1 MFRVGSDKNYLVH
14 TEMKTFG
21 IEIQPLNLPL
31 KRRFTISRG
40 SRDEV
45 NNVLIKVHCDGITG
59 IGEAAPNHRYD
70 ETQNS
75 AIKFLTGFGNYE
87 AANPYDISLL
97 VQLMEEH
104 APGEYA
110 AKAGLEMAVY
120 DWIGKK
126 LNLPVYKLLQAPDR
140 TGPRTTYTFGI
151 DKPEVMKDKVEEA
164 GPYPLLK
171 IKLGT
176 DYDKDII
183 KAIRE
188 LTNKPILVDA
198 NEGWKTVDQALDMIQ
213 FLDKQNVFVIEQPMP
228 AACVEEMREVRLKSS
243 IPLIADESITGKESL
258 QELSSQFHGIN
269 IKLMKTGA
277 ISTSLRII
285 HQARKIGLQV
295 MVGCMIES
303 AIADTASALVALW
316 ADYADVDGHLLL
328 AENPVKGV
336 VVLPQG
342 HIQVQDLPGLGFE

>member
-1 MFRVGSDKNYLVH
+1 
-14 TEMKTFG
+14 MKTFK
-21 IEIQPLNLPL
+21 IEIQPLDLPL

-45 NNVLIKVHCDGITG
+45 NNVLIKVKCDGITG
-59 IGEAAPNHRYD
+59 IGEAAPNHRYN
-70 ETQNS
+70 ESQQS
-75 AIKFLTGFGNYE
+75 AMEFLSEFGDYITG
-87 AANPYDISLL
+87 NPYDISIL
-97 VQLMEEH
+97 VQKMEEH
-104 APGEYA
+104 LEGEYS

-126 LNLPVYKLLQAPDR
+126 LNIPLYKLLQAPDR
-140 TGPRTTYTFGI
+140 IGPRTTYTFGI
-151 DKPEVMKDKVEEA
+151 DQPEVMKEKVVEA

-183 KAIRE
+183 NAIRE
-188 LTNKPILVDA
+188 LTDKPILVDA
-198 NEGWKTVDQALDMIQ
+198 NEGWTTVDQALGMIG
-213 FLDKQNVFVIEQPMP
+213 FLNKQNVFVIEQPMP
-228 AACVEEMREVRLKSS
+228 AECVKEMQELKLKST

-258 QELSSQFHGIN
+258 KDLSTQFHGIN

-285 HQARKIGLQV
+285 HQARKIGMQV

-328 AENPVKGV
+328 AENPVKGLEI
-336 VVLPQG
+336 LPQG
-342 HIQVQDLPGLGFE
+342 HIQLKDLPGLGFE

>member
-1 MFRVGSDKNYLVH
+1 MN
-14 TEMKTFG
+14 TFQ
-21 IEIQPLNLPL
+21 IQILPLDLPL

-45 NNVLIKVHCDGITG
+45 NNVLVKIHCQGITG
-59 IGEAAPNHRYD
+59 IGEAAPNHRYN
-70 ETQNS
+70 ETQES
-75 AIKFLTGFGNYE
+75 AMSFLDSFGSYE
-87 AANPYDISLL
+87 TENPFDISLL
-97 VQLMEEH
+97 VEKMGQH
-104 APGEYA
+104 GDGEFA
-110 AKAGLEMAVY
+110 AKAGLEMALY

-126 LNLPVYKLLQAPDR
+126 LNIPLYKLLQAPGR

-151 DKPEVMKDKVEEA
+151 DKPEVMKEKVEEA

-176 DYDKDII
+176 EYDKDII
-183 KAIRE
+183 EAIRE
-188 LTNKPILVDA
+188 LTDKPILVDA
-198 NEGWKTVDQALDMIQ
+198 NEGWKTVDQALDMIR
-213 FLDKQNVFVIEQPMP
+213 FLDKRNVFVIEQPMP
-228 AACVEEMREVRLKSS
+228 AECVREMKEVRLKST
-243 IPLIADESITGKESL
+243 IPLMADESITGKESL

-277 ISTSLRII
+277 ISTSLKIV

-303 AIADTASALVALW
+303 VIADTASALVGLW

-328 AENPVKGV
+328 KENPMEGLEI
-336 VVLPQG
+336 LPQG
-342 HIQVQDLPGLGFE
+342 HIRLRDLPGLGLQ

>member
-1 MFRVGSDKNYLVH
+1 
-14 TEMKTFG
+14 MKTFK
-21 IEIQPLNLPL
+21 IQIKPLNLPL

-45 NNVLIKVHCDGITG
+45 NNVLVKVHCDGITG
-59 IGEAAPNHRYD
+59 IGEAAPNHRYH
-70 ETQNS
+70 ETQQS
-75 AIKFLTGFGNYE
+75 ATHFLSEFGDYE
-87 AANPYDISLL
+87 TENTYDISLL
-97 VQLMEEH
+97 VQKMNDH

-126 LNLPVYKLLQAPDR
+126 LNIPIYRLLQAPGR

-151 DKPEVMKDKVEEA
+151 DKPEVMKEKVEEA
-164 GPYPLLK
+164 DPYPLLK

-183 KAIRE
+183 NAVRE
-188 LTNKPILVDA
+188 LTDKPVLVDA
-198 NEGWKTVDQALDMIQ
+198 NEGWSTVDQALDMIT
-213 FLDKQNVFVIEQPMP
+213 FLHKQNVFVIEQPMP
-228 AACVEEMREVRLKSS
+228 AACIKEMQELKLKSR
-243 IPLIADESITGKESL
+243 IPLIADESITGRESL

-285 HQARKIGLQV
+285 HQARKVGLQV

-303 AIADTASALVALW
+303 VIADTASALVALW
-316 ADYADVDGHLLL
+316 ADYADVDGHLLV
-328 AENPVKGV
+328 AENPLKGV
-336 VVLPQG
+336 EVLPQG
-342 HIQVQDLPGLGFE
+342 HIQLKDLPGLGFE

>member
-1 MFRVGSDKNYLVH
+1 
-14 TEMKTFG
+14 MKTFK
-21 IEIQPLNLPL
+21 IEIQPLNLSL

-45 NNVLIKVHCDGITG
+45 KNVLVKVYCDGITG
-59 IGEAAPNHRYD
+59 MGEAAPNHRYD
-70 ETQNS
+70 ESQQS
-75 AIKFLTGFGNYE
+75 AIRFLTDFDGYE
-87 AANPYDISLL
+87 TENAYDISLL
-97 VQLMEEH
+97 VRKMNDH

-126 LNLPVYKLLQAPDR
+126 LNIPLYRLLQAPGR

-151 DKPEVMKDKVEEA
+151 DKLDVLNEKVEEA

-176 DYDKDII
+176 DYDKEII
-183 KAIRE
+183 KTVRE
-188 LTNKPILVDA
+188 LTDKPVLVDA
-198 NEGWKTVDQALDMIQ
+198 NEGWSTVDHALDMVT
-213 FLDKQNVFVIEQPMP
+213 FLEKQNVYVIEQPMP
-228 AACVEEMREVRLKSS
+228 AACIKEMQELKLKSG
-243 IPLIADESITGKESL
+243 IPLIADESITGRESL

-277 ISTSLRII
+277 ISTSLKII
-285 HQARKIGLQV
+285 HQARKVGLQV

-303 AIADTASALVALW
+303 AIADTATALVALW
-316 ADYADVDGHLLL
+316 ADYADVDGHLLVT
-328 AENPVKGV
+328 ESPVKGIE
-336 VVLPQG
+336 VLPQG
-342 HIQVQDLPGLGFE
+342 HIQLKDLPGLGFE